1 MVLSYH
7 LNADPQKFTQSV
19 DDLTDFRDS
28 VTRLCTLLS
37 WHRVLDHTHTH
48 NTWYYTRNS
57 APSTSLY
64 KLPTYIKLVSSL
76 SSQWNIFFVQSN
88 LCLYIQM
95 FLKDT
100 TTSLLQKQYTFLNCF
115 LSK

>member
-19 DDLTDFRDS
+19 DDLTDLRDS

-100 TTSLLQKQYTFLNCF
+100 TTSLLKKQYTFLNCF